1 MRVFFKFV
9 RKEFIHIFRD
19 PLTLMLLIGMPIVL
33 VLAFGFALTS
43 EVKQIDVVV
52 ATPTHTPFVER
63 LFTHL
68 DESDAVGSVSLI
80 TPHKDMDEA
89 LRTAAAHVIIVLPSN
104 IDKELLAGTEPTV
117 QLRLD
122 ASDPNTSA
130 LISAQVQGIIYTTV
144 QEYLE
149 QFGALMAMR
158 MATMRPYQIET
169 FTTLLYNPEMRAPYY
184 FVPGVMGLVLMIIC
198 ALMTSVSIVREKEFG
213 SMEVLLTSPV
223 NPITIL
229 LSKTVPY
236 FTLSIFNVITILLLS
251 RFVLGVPLLG
261 SVSAIFF
268 VSLLFI
274 LVSLLLGML
283 ISTITDNQTAA
294 MLISGAG
301 LLLPVAMLSGMFF
314 PIESMPILLQ
324 YLARA
329 IPATW
334 YSIALKK
341 LMIQGLGWSSIL
353 WESLIMTGMSIVLVI
368 LALLNFKKKLE

>member
-52 ATPTHTPFVER
+52 ATPTRTPFVER

-89 LRTAAAHVIIVLPSN
+89 LRTAAAHVIIVLPN
-104 IDKELLAGTEPTV
+104 EIDKELLAGVEPTV

-130 LISAQVQGIIYTTV
+130 LISAQIQGLIYTTV

-158 MATMRPYQIET
+158 MAERRPYQIEP

-184 FVPGVMGLVLMIIC
+184 FVPGVMSLVLMIIC

-223 NPITIL
+223 HPITIL

-236 FTLSIFNVITILLLS
+236 FTLSIFNVVTILLLS

-324 YLARA
+324 YFARA

-334 YSIALKK
+334 YSIAVKK

-353 WESLIMTGMSIVLVI
+353 WESLIMTGMSVVLVI

>member
-9 RKEFIHIFRD
+9 RKELIHIFRD

-52 ATPTHTPFVER
+52 ATPTRTPFVES

-89 LRTAAAHVIIVLPSN
+89 LRTGAAHVIVVLPN
-104 IDKELLAGTEPTV
+104 DIDKELLAGTEPTV

-130 LISAQVQGIIYTTV
+130 LISAQIQGIIYTTV
-144 QEYLE
+144 QQYLE
-149 QFGALMAMR
+149 QFGALIAMR
-158 MATMRPYQIET
+158 MAERRPYQIET

-184 FVPGVMGLVLMIIC
+184 LPGVMSLVLMIIC

-236 FTLSIFNVITILLLS
+236 FTLSIFNVVTILLLS

-324 YLARA
+324 YFARA

-334 YSIALKK
+334 YSIAVKK

-353 WESLIMTGMSIVLVI
+353 WEALIMIGMSVVLVI

>member
-52 ATPTHTPFVER
+52 ATPTRTPFVER

-68 DESDAVGSVSLI
+68 DQSDAVGSVSLI
-80 TPHKDMDEA
+80 TPYEDMDEA
-89 LRTAAAHVIIVLPSN
+89 LRTGAAHVIIVLPN
-104 IDKELLAGTEPTV
+104 DIDKELLAGTEPTV

-130 LISAQVQGIIYTTV
+130 LISAQIQGLIYTTV

-149 QFGALMAMR
+149 QFGAL

-184 FVPGVMGLVLMIIC
+184 FVPGVMSLVLMIIC

-236 FTLSIFNVITILLLS
+236 FTLSIFNVVTILLLS

-324 YLARA
+324 YFARA

-334 YSIALKK
+334 YSIAVKK

-353 WESLIMTGMSIVLVI
+353 WESLIMTGMSVVLVI

>member
-89 LRTAAAHVIIVLPSN
+89 LRTAAAHVIIVLPGN

-158 MATMRPYQIET
+158 MATIRPYQIET
-169 FTTLLYNPEMRAPYY
+169 FTTLLYNPEMRATYY

-353 WESLIMTGMSIVLVI
+353 WESLIMTGMSVVLVI

>member
-1 MRVFFKFV
+1 
-9 RKEFIHIFRD
+9 
-19 PLTLMLLIGMPIVL
+19 
-33 VLAFGFALTS
+33 
-43 EVKQIDVVV
+43 
-52 ATPTHTPFVER
+52 
-63 LFTHL
+63 
-68 DESDAVGSVSLI
+68 
-80 TPHKDMDEA
+80 MDEA
-89 LRTAAAHVIIVLPSN
+89 LRTGAAHVIIVLPSN

-144 QEYLE
+144 QQYLE

-158 MATMRPYQIET
+158 MATVRPYQIET

-236 FTLSIFNVITILLLS
+236 FTLSIFNVVTILLLS

-324 YLARA
+324 YIARA

-353 WESLIMTGMSIVLVI
+353 WESLIMTGMSVVLVI

>member
-1 MRVFFKFV
+1 
-9 RKEFIHIFRD
+9 
-19 PLTLMLLIGMPIVL
+19 
-33 VLAFGFALTS
+33 
-43 EVKQIDVVV
+43 
-52 ATPTHTPFVER
+52 
-63 LFTHL
+63 
-68 DESDAVGSVSLI
+68 
-80 TPHKDMDEA
+80 
-89 LRTAAAHVIIVLPSN
+89 
-104 IDKELLAGTEPTV
+104 
-117 QLRLD
+117 
-122 ASDPNTSA
+122 
-130 LISAQVQGIIYTTV
+130 
-144 QEYLE
+144 
-149 QFGALMAMR
+149 
-158 MATMRPYQIET
+158 
-169 FTTLLYNPEMRAPYY
+169 MRAPYY
-184 FVPGVMGLVLMIIC
+184 FVPGVMSLVLMIIC

-236 FTLSIFNVITILLLS
+236 FTLSIFNVVTILLLS

-324 YLARA
+324 YFARA

-334 YSIALKK
+334 YSIAVKK

-353 WESLIMTGMSIVLVI
+353 WESLIMMGMSVVLVI

>member
-1 MRVFFKFV
+1 
-9 RKEFIHIFRD
+9 
-19 PLTLMLLIGMPIVL
+19 MPIVL

-52 ATPTHTPFVER
+52 ATPTRTPFVES

-89 LRTAAAHVIIVLPSN
+89 LRTGAAHVIVVLPN
-104 IDKELLAGTEPTV
+104 DIDKELLAGTEPTV

-130 LISAQVQGIIYTTV
+130 LISAQIQGIIYTTV

-149 QFGALMAMR
+149 QFGALIAMR
-158 MATMRPYQIET
+158 MAERRPYQIET

-184 FVPGVMGLVLMIIC
+184 FVPGVMSLVLMIIC

-236 FTLSIFNVITILLLS
+236 FTLSIFNVVTILLLS

-324 YLARA
+324 YFARA

-334 YSIALKK
+334 YSIAVKK

-353 WESLIMTGMSIVLVI
+353 WEALIMTGMSVVLVI

>member
-52 ATPTHTPFVER
+52 ATPTRTPFVER

-80 TPHKDMDEA
+80 TPYKDMDEV
-89 LRTAAAHVIIVLPSN
+89 LRTGAAHVIIVLPSN

-144 QEYLE
+144 QQYLE

-158 MATMRPYQIET
+158 MATVRPYQIET
-169 FTTLLYNPEMRAPYY
+169 FTTLLYNSEMRAPYY

-324 YLARA
+324 YIARA

-368 LALLNFKKKLE
+368 LALINFKKKLE

>member
-1 MRVFFKFV
+1 
-9 RKEFIHIFRD
+9 
-19 PLTLMLLIGMPIVL
+19 
-33 VLAFGFALTS
+33 
-43 EVKQIDVVV
+43 
-52 ATPTHTPFVER
+52 
-63 LFTHL
+63 
-68 DESDAVGSVSLI
+68 
-80 TPHKDMDEA
+80 
-89 LRTAAAHVIIVLPSN
+89 
-104 IDKELLAGTEPTV
+104 
-117 QLRLD
+117 
-122 ASDPNTSA
+122 
-130 LISAQVQGIIYTTV
+130 
-144 QEYLE
+144 
-149 QFGALMAMR
+149 
-158 MATMRPYQIET
+158 
-169 FTTLLYNPEMRAPYY
+169 
-184 FVPGVMGLVLMIIC
+184 
-198 ALMTSVSIVREKEFG
+198 
-213 SMEVLLTSPV
+213 MEVLLTSPV

-324 YLARA
+324 YIARA

>member
-52 ATPTHTPFVER
+52 ATPTRTPFVES

-89 LRTAAAHVIIVLPSN
+89 LRTGAAHVIVVLPNN

-130 LISAQVQGIIYTTV
+130 LISAQIQGIIYTTV

-149 QFGALMAMR
+149 QFGALIAMR
-158 MATMRPYQIET
+158 MAERKPYQIET

-184 FVPGVMGLVLMIIC
+184 FVPGVMSLVLMIIC
-198 ALMTSVSIVREKEFG
+198 ALMTSVSC
-213 SMEVLLTSPV
+213 LLYTSPS
-223 NPITIL
+223 P
-229 LSKTVPY
+229 
-236 FTLSIFNVITILLLS
+236 
-251 RFVLGVPLLG
+251 RDRG
-261 SVSAIFF
+261 
-268 VSLLFI
+268 
-274 LVSLLLGML
+274 
-283 ISTITDNQTAA
+283 
-294 MLISGAG
+294 
-301 LLLPVAMLSGMFF
+301 
-314 PIESMPILLQ
+314 
-324 YLARA
+324 
-329 IPATW
+329 
-334 YSIALKK
+334 
-341 LMIQGLGWSSIL
+341 
-353 WESLIMTGMSIVLVI
+353 
-368 LALLNFKKKLE
+368 

>member
-52 ATPTHTPFVER
+52 ATSTRTPFVES

-68 DESDAVGSVSLI
+68 DESDAVGSVNLI
-80 TPHKDMDEA
+80 TPHNDMDEA
-89 LRTAAAHVIIVLPSN
+89 LRTGAAHVIVVLPN
-104 IDKELLAGTEPTV
+104 DIDKELLAGTEPTV

-130 LISAQVQGIIYTTV
+130 LISAQIQGIIYTTV

-149 QFGALMAMR
+149 QFGALIAMR
-158 MATMRPYQIET
+158 MAERRPYQIEP

-184 FVPGVMGLVLMIIC
+184 FVPGVMSLVLMIIC

-236 FTLSIFNVITILLLS
+236 FTLSIFNVVTILLLS

-261 SVSAIFF
+261 AVSAIFF

-324 YLARA
+324 YFARA

-334 YSIALKK
+334 YSIAVKK

-353 WESLIMTGMSIVLVI
+353 WEALIMTGMSVVLVI

>member
-52 ATPTHTPFVER
+52 ATPTRTPFVER

-68 DESDAVGSVSLI
+68 DQSDAVGSVSLI
-80 TPHKDMDEA
+80 TPYEDMDEA
-89 LRTAAAHVIIVLPSN
+89 LRTGAAHVIIVLPN
-104 IDKELLAGTEPTV
+104 EIDKELLAGTEPTV

-130 LISAQVQGIIYTTV
+130 LISAQIQGLIYTTV

-149 QFGALMAMR
+149 QFGALIAMR
-158 MATMRPYQIET
+158 MAERKPYQIET

-184 FVPGVMGLVLMIIC
+184 FVPGVMSLVLMIIC

-236 FTLSIFNVITILLLS
+236 FTLSIFNVVTILLLS

-268 VSLLFI
+268 
-274 LVSLLLGML
+274 VSLLLGML

-324 YLARA
+324 YFARA

-334 YSIALKK
+334 YSIAVKK

-353 WESLIMTGMSIVLVI
+353 WESLIMMGMSVVLVI

>member
-19 PLTLMLLIGMPIVL
+19 RLTLMLLIGLPIIL

-43 EVKQIDVVV
+43 EVKQIDVVL
-52 ATPTHTPFVER
+52 ATAMRTPFVEQLYR
-63 LFTHL
+63 HL
-68 DESDAVGSVSLI
+68 NESDAIGSVTLT
-80 TPHKDMDEA
+80 TPHEDIDEE
-89 LRTAAAHVIIVLPSN
+89 LRTGAAHVIVVLPNN

-130 LISAQVQGIIYTTV
+130 LISAQIQGIIYSTV
-144 QEYLE
+144 QGYLE
-149 QFGALMAMR
+149 QFTPLLAMR
-158 MATMRPYQIET
+158 MATVRPYQIET

-184 FVPGVMGLVLMIIC
+184 FVPGVMSLVLMIIC

-236 FTLSIFNVITILLLS
+236 FTLSIFNVVTILLLS

-283 ISTITDNQTAA
+283 ISTVTNNQTVA

-314 PIESMPILLQ
+314 PIESMPLLLQ
-324 YLARA
+324 YIAKA

-334 YSIALKK
+334 YSIAVKK

-353 WESLIMTGMSIVLVI
+353 WESLIMLGMSVVLVI
-368 LALLNFKKKLE
+368 LALFNFKRKLE

>member
-19 PLTLMLLIGMPIVL
+19 RLTLMLLIGLPIIL

-43 EVKQIDVVV
+43 EVKQIDVVL
-52 ATPTHTPFVER
+52 ATAMRTPFVEQLYR
-63 LFTHL
+63 HL
-68 DESDAVGSVSLI
+68 DESDAIGSVTLT
-80 TPHKDMDEA
+80 TPHEDIDEE
-89 LRTAAAHVIIVLPSN
+89 LRTGAAHVIVVLPNN

-130 LISAQVQGIIYTTV
+130 LISAQIQGIIYSTV
-144 QEYLE
+144 QGYLE
-149 QFGALMAMR
+149 QFTPLLAMR
-158 MATMRPYQIET
+158 MATVRPYQIET

-184 FVPGVMGLVLMIIC
+184 FVPGVMSLVLMIIC

-236 FTLSIFNVITILLLS
+236 FTLSIFNVVTILLLS

-283 ISTITDNQTAA
+283 ISTVTNNQTVA

-314 PIESMPILLQ
+314 PIESMPLLLQ
-324 YLARA
+324 YIAKA

-334 YSIALKK
+334 YSIAVKK

-353 WESLIMTGMSIVLVI
+353 WESLIMLGMSVVLVI
-368 LALLNFKKKLE
+368 LALFNFKRKLE